1 MNDLMP
7 ALHGQIGQSKA
18 QVFQGN
24 FTEHIHMCPKQQGG
38 MFFCLCLLRLK
49 RFFKMV

>member
-1 MNDLMP
+1 MNDLMT
-7 ALHGQIGQSKA
+7 ALHGQMSQGKA

-24 FTEHIHMCPKQQGG
+24 VTEHIHMCPKQQSG

-49 RFFKMV
+49 RSFKMC